1 MCLWSKNDLAGRP
14 RLKAVAYFLIIS
26 SFLGFSFSSFVAPLM
41 AQDLLRSLATLQ
53 DYRSYRVSSFDRT
66 GGNRDYLTIEPGETA
81 VLASLKGP
89 GAIHHIWVTIA
100 AEPFYGRK
108 LVLRIYWD
116 REKDPS
122 VEAPIGDFFGVGH
135 GLLRNFSSLPI
146 NCSSEGRAKNCYWY
160 MPFQKEALITVTN
173 EGSEKVRAFYYY
185 IDYRLMRSLPAET
198 PYFHAQYRQEM
209 PCIPNQN
216 YLILE
221 AKGRGHYVGC
231 NLSVLE
237 RSMGWWG
244 EGDDVIYVDDEP
256 FPSLHGTGSEDY
268 FSDAWGMREDENPF
282 YGCPLQEEDFLEGA
296 KATVYRFHL
305 PDPIPFS
312 KSIKVTIEHGHANDR
327 SDFFSSVAYWYQ
339 VEPHTRFTALP
350 PVKERLPFALE
361 TPPQFIF
368 PHWEESEREGKIV
381 FVEREKGLKLTTPQG
396 RQTKTAYYQQTGERY
411 PVVLTEGAKPGAE
424 VKIICPVEVTD
435 KYNVDLY
442 FLKGPLMGN
451 FRVISAD
458 EEGSARRSQK
468 TISAFSGYLAQNEM
482 GVLSLKD
489 LLLRAGEN
497 CFYFVVEGKEAAA
510 EGMEIGFIGLS
521 LVPSE
526 RNFIR
531 QWNILG
537 PFDAPDM
544 ESLQKGYPPETEV
557 DLEKHYLGKG
567 GLKLA
572 WIPVEAEESGY
583 VRLETRLQPNE
594 QAVAYGLVYVFSPEA
609 QATTILLGSD
619 DAVRVWL
626 NDVLVHSNAVY
637 RGAWPDED
645 KVSVELRPGWNKL
658 LVKVL
663 QGSGGWGFYLRFA
676 DPENK
681 LRFSLRPGEEK

>member
-1 MCLWSKNDLAGRP
+1 MGLWFKRDLTSRP
-14 RLKAVAYFLIIS
+14 RLKTIAYFLIIS
-26 SFLGFSFSSFVAPLM
+26 SFLGFSFLGAALM
-41 AQDLLRSLATLQ
+41 AQDLLRPLATLQ
-53 DYRSYRVSSFDRT
+53 DYRSSRVSSFDRT

-108 LVLRIYWD
+108 LVLRMYWD
-116 REKDPS
+116 GEKDPS

-185 IDYRLMRSLPAET
+185 IDYRLMRSLPADT

-231 NLSVLE
+231 NLSILE

-244 EGDDVIYVDDEP
+244 EGDDMIYVDDET

-282 YGCPLQEEDFLEGA
+282 YGCPLQEEDFLEGS

-305 PDPIPFS
+305 PDPIPFR

-350 PVKERLPFALE
+350 SVKERLPFALE

-381 FVEREKGLKLTTPQG
+381 FIEREKGLKLTAPQA

-411 PVVLTEGAKPGAE
+411 PVVLTEGAKPGIE

-451 FRVISAD
+451 FRVILA
-458 EEGSARRSQK
+458 EEESGAGSCQK
-468 TISAFSGYLAQNEM
+468 TVSVFSGYSAQKEI
-482 GVLSLKD
+482 GILSLKD

-497 CFYFVVEGKEAAA
+497 RFYFVVEGKEAAA

-521 LVPSE
+521 LVPAE

-531 QWNILG
+531 KWNILG
-537 PFDAPDM
+537 PFEAPDM
-544 ESLQKGYPPETEV
+544 ESLQKSYPPESEV
-557 DLEKHYLGKG
+557 DLAKHYLAKG

-583 VRLETRLQPNE
+583 IRLETQLQPNE
-594 QAVAYGLVYVFSPEA
+594 QVVAYGLVYVFSPEA

-645 KVSVELRPGWNKL
+645 KVNVELRPGWNKL

-681 LRFSLRPGEEK
+681 LCFSLQPGEEK